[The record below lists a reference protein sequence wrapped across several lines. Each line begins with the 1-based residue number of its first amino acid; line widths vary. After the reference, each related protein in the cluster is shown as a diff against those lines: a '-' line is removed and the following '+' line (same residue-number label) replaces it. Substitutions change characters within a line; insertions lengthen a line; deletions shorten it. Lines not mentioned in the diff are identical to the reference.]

1 MDWSPADAD
10 DEPADRSRT
19 HTRRRLLC
27 GVATAVG
34 VGAAGCLG
42 SASPGGGGGDVA
54 EPTATATATQTPTA
68 TATQTPTPTGTPTE
82 TATPTPTPIGSVEAW
97 LSDANGHDGEVQLRA
112 GDRARVHVAT
122 PPTEEIAADSAI
134 ALAFRPPGI
143 QVPPGTTVTWTWS
156 PHPGEHNVVALDGTF
171 DSGAPT
177 AADDAT
183 FSHTFD
189 EPGTYPYVCQS
200 HRDAGMKGAV
210 VVRERPST
218 GYPSVDDWLAGVD
231 RFEGTVTDRTDRDR
245 TTVRAGAPGNGGH
258 FSFDPL
264 VAKVSTGTTVAWE
277 WSGEGG
283 AHNVVFDTEAG
294 DPVAADSGEVTSE
307 PGVHYEHTFE
317 EAGVYLY
324 YCAPHQSLGGR
335 GAVIVA

>member
-1 MDWSPADAD
+1 
-10 DEPADRSRT
+10 
-19 HTRRRLLC
+19 
-27 GVATAVG
+27 VATAVG

-42 SASPGGGGGDVA
+42 SASPGAGGGDVA
-54 EPTATATATQTPTA
+54 EPTATA